1 MRPTS
6 TANPALDD
14 TGVQPTLLGSL
25 EPGGPFDRK
34 MCGPAIGKY
43 GGAMSNTTANG
54 GLRAKERV
62 IKRLSEDGMSASEI
76 AWRFK
81 SSPGHIHRTLRLIEV
96 PSGTQDTSSDRS
108 GASAIERTVTKART
122 RGVTH
127 AEIGARLRR
136 SPAFVARVEELAALR
151 VDLGFA

>member
-1 MRPTS
+1 MS
-6 TANPALDD
+6 DD
-14 TGVQPTLLGSL
+14 TVVDHS
-25 EPGGPFDRK
+25 R
-34 MCGPAIGKY
+34 
-43 GGAMSNTTANG
+43 
-54 GLRAKERV
+54 LRAKERV
-62 IKRLSEDGMSASEI
+62 IKRLSENGMSTSEI

-96 PSGTQDTSSDRS
+96 PRAPKHDIDRS

-136 SPAFVARVEELAALR
+136 SPAFVARVEEFAALR